1 MDPLTLITNNQIRV
15 RHLNMHLAVM
25 QVEATVVIAKEGTVV
40 CWIKQELAGA
50 GSGLDRSDPAP
61 EMQPAKGCQDK
72 EIQASHPYLEHPFSG
87 IPLSW
92 SLEPRLLDLGLL
104 YDV

>member
-1 MDPLTLITNNQIRV
+1 MNPLTLTTNNQIRV
-15 RHLNMHLAVM
+15 RPLNMHLGVV

-40 CWIKQELAGA
+40 CWIKQELGGA
-50 GSGLDRSDPAP
+50 GSGSGRSDPAP

-72 EIQASHPYLEHPFSG
+72 EIQACHPCIEHPFSG
-87 IPLSW
+87 IPPSW